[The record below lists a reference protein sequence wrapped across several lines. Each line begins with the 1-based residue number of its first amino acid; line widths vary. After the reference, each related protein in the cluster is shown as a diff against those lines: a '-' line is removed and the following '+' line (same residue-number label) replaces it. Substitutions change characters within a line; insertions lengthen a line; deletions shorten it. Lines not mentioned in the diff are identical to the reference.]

1 MSRFPEGFEPNR
13 SLYLGAEAEIWLGTW
28 MDLLVVSKIRRSK
41 GYRLEQLN
49 QRIIGSR
56 TAKEANLMHEAKL
69 AGIPT
74 PVIYH
79 VNPVTGV
86 IIMSYVEGIPLKEAL
101 STERESIAE
110 KAGSMVN
117 RLHRVRISHG
127 DLTPSNILVRGESMI
142 FLDFGLGEITAET
155 EKLAEDLN
163 VMKLALDS
171 MFGKSGKSYW
181 QRFVDG
187 YVKRGGD
194 QSRSIL
200 QRLEEIGSRGRYRRR
215 GTHEQT

>member
-1 MSRFPEGFEPNR
+1 MSRFPEGFEPDR

-28 MDLLVVSKIRRSK
+28 MDLLVVAKIRRSK

-49 QRIIGSR
+49 QRLIGSR

-86 IIMSYVEGIPLKEAL
+86 IIMSFVEGVPLKEIL
-101 STERESIAE
+101 SAERESIVQ
-110 KAGSMVN
+110 KAGTMVS
-117 RLHRVRISHG
+117 RLHKASISHG
-127 DLTPSNILVRGESMI
+127 DLTPSNILVQEENMI
-142 FLDFGLGEITAET
+142 FLDFGLGEKTSET

-171 MFGKSGKSYW
+171 MFGELGKSHW
-181 QRFVDG
+181 QRFVHG
-187 YVKRGGD
+187 YVEGGGD
-194 QSRSIL
+194 QSRSVL
-200 QRLEEIGSRGRYRRR
+200 RRLEEIGARGRYRRR
-215 GTHEQT
+215 DVHE